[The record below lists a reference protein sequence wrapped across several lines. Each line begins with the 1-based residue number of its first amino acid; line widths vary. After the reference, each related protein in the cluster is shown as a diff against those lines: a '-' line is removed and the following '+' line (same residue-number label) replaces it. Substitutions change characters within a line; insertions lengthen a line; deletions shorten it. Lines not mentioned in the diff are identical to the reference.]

1 MIKILAISALLLIIV
16 SCTSNKELTL
26 DNDPVVVQHFTD
38 SELADLIKILDF
50 FENEIC
56 DSLTSTNIDDCYE
69 TLWSGSQQVDSLDEL
84 GIQISYEGQERLFS
98 ELSPDLFTEIWFY
111 RDDYVPKNQ
120 DTVLS
125 IHYKW
130 PGKYFDFLNSVA
142 ETDSTIT
149 EHVKAMTLVSD
160 ISPSI
165 LFHTMIH
172 SKKYDYSIERIR
184 LIIAITCLTFNE
196 QIRLGSYRE

>member
-1 MIKILAISALLLIIV
+1 MIKILAISTLLLIIG
-16 SCTSNKELTL
+16 SCTSNNKLTL
-26 DNDPVVVQHFTD
+26 DNDPIVIQHFTN
-38 SELADLIKILDF
+38 SEIADLIKILDF

-56 DSLTSTNIDDCYE
+56 DSLTTTNIIDCYE
-69 TLWSGSQQVDSLDEL
+69 TLWSDSQQVGSLDEL
-84 GIQISYEGQERLFS
+84 GFQISYISQKRLFS
-98 ELSPDLFTEIWFY
+98 ELSPDLFAEIWYY
-111 RDDYVPKNQ
+111 RDDHVPKNQ

-142 ETDSTIT
+142 KSDSTIT
-149 EHVKAMTLVSD
+149 EYVKAMTLVGD

-165 LFHTMIH
+165 LFHTMIY

-196 QIRLGSYRE
+196 QIQLGNYMI